1 MQGYRMELFLVAGAG
16 LVFVSIL
23 LSPLP
28 TRTGAPLLLF
38 FLVIGMLVGE
48 DGPGGYDF
56 NDFELAYD
64 LGSVALAIILFSGGL
79 DTRITDIRKAWV
91 PALLLAT
98 VGVAVTSGIVG
109 LGIYLVFGVSLFGAL
124 LFGAVVGSTDAAA
137 TFMLLQHRDINLK
150 GRNKETILLESGIN
164 DPSAIFLTILFLSIV
179 DNGVDSIGWS
189 TLTIF
194 FAQLGLGTV
203 SGFLGGLV
211 LAFLV
216 NRVPIQAGL
225 FSVLVLSGGLLLF
238 GATQWLGGSGFL
250 AIYICGVI
258 VSARIK
264 RSEQRISNFHEGLS
278 WMSQVLLFLMLGL
291 LVTPHDLTAEA
302 PAGILIAGILMF
314 IARPLAVMLCLAPL
328 GFSLREQIFVGWV
341 GLRGA
346 VPIFLAIIPVISP
359 GPIAVDFFNEVFIVV
374 IASLLLQGWTIPAAA
389 KLLKVESGR
398 RNGRRD
404 R

>member
-1 MQGYRMELFLVAGAG
+1 MELFLVAGAG

-28 TRTGAPLLLF
+28 MRTGAPLLLF
-38 FLVIGMLVGE
+38 FLVVGMLVGE
-48 DGPGGYDF
+48 DGPGGFDF

-79 DTRITDIRKAWV
+79 DTRVADIRKAWV

-109 LGIYLVFGVSLFGAL
+109 LGIYLIFGISLFGAL

-150 GRNKETILLESGIN
+150 GRNKESILLESGIN

-194 FAQLGLGTV
+194 FAQLGLGAGF
-203 SGFLGGLV
+203 GFLGGLILSV
-211 LAFLV
+211 LV

-250 AIYICGVI
+250 AVYICGVI
-258 VSARIK
+258 VSARIR

-302 PAGILIAGILMF
+302 PAGILIAAILMF
-314 IARPLAVMLCLAPL
+314 VARPLAVILCLAPL
-328 GFSLREQIFVGWV
+328 GFSLREQLFVGWV

-374 IASLLLQGWTIPAAA
+374 IASLVLQGWTIPAAA
-389 KLLKVESGR
+389 KLLKVEAGR
-398 RNGRRD
+398 GHGR
-404 R
+404 

>member
-1 MQGYRMELFLVAGAG
+1 MQGYRMELFLVAAAG
-16 LVFVSIL
+16 LVFVSML

-79 DTRITDIRKAWV
+79 DTRMADIRKAWV

-137 TFMLLQHRDINLK
+137 TFMLLQHRDIHLK
-150 GRNKETILLESGIN
+150 GRNKESILLESGIN

-216 NRVPIQAGL
+216 NRVPVQAGL

-398 RNGRRD
+398 RNDRRD